1 MWQVVLANS
10 TLVDANEKENPD
22 LYYALRGGG
31 PNYGIITRV
40 DLYTVPLHNVWYKLA
55 IYAPSDYRAV
65 LAATARL
72 REFAR
77 HDSKLGFFMNANP
90 KGLFIGI
97 LYAEW
102 TPVPD
107 AYAPFLNLT
116 PTAILADSTNGTILS
131 LSQAVSGTDSVH
143 NRYLTSLCRSV

>member
-1 MWQVVLANS
+1 LVGIVV
-10 TLVDANEKENPD
+10 
-22 LYYALRGGG
+22 
-31 PNYGIITRV
+31 RV

-90 KGLFIGI
+90 AGLFIGI
-97 LYAEW
+97 MYAEW

-116 PTAILADSTNGTILS
+116 PTAILADATNGTILS
-131 LSQAVSGTDSVH
+131 LSQAVSGTDGNH
-143 NRYLTSLCRSV
+143 NR